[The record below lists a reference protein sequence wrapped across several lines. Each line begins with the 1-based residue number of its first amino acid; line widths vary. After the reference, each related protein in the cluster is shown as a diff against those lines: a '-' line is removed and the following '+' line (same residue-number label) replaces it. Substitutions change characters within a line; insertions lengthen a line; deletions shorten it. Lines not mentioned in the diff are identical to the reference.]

1 MICEHCGEVVKWGW
15 RHNQPGWWH
24 RADPDHSSTSP
35 RVAPVEEKA
44 EPLPPVEV
52 WAHDVDPAS
61 FTPQSGIRQ
70 IANLVSGITRV
81 TPAGKSS
88 TSKKHPAAAPGWEL
102 VNLHHARGPYVGSK
116 GELLSVSDTH
126 VLRARGPVELDGS
139 RKIAVASWRDGKFDF
154 AFIGTIVGGR
164 LSPIK
169 VSSDEMKGWIKGL
182 YEPPNPSY
190 STD

>member
-1 MICEHCGEVVKWGW
+1 MICEHCGEPVRFGW
-15 RHNQPGWWH
+15 RHGVSGWWH
-24 RADPDHSSTSP
+24 RNDPDHTSALP
-35 RVAPVEEKA
+35 RVAPTEVKA

-52 WAHDVDPAS
+52 YAHDVDPKD

-70 IANLVSGITRV
+70 IANLVTGITK
-81 TPAGKSS
+81 TGK
-88 TSKKHPAAAPGWEL
+88 KKSDPPAAPGWEL

-116 GELLSVSDTH
+116 GELLSISDTH

-139 RKIAVASWRDGKFDF
+139 RRIAVASWRDGKFDF
-154 AFIGTIVGGR
+154 AFIGTIRNGN

-169 VSSDEMKGWIKGL
+169 VSSDEMKGWIKGS
-182 YEPPNPSY
+182 YEPPPPSY